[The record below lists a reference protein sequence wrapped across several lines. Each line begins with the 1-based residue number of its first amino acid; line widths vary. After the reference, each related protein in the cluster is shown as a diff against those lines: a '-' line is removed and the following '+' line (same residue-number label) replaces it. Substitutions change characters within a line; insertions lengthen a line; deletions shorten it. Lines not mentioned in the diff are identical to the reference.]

1 MEISRGDSMAREKR
15 LQILLDKMPTENFK
29 LYLEMAYEMG
39 YIDGLEKAL
48 KSIRSIRKED

>member
-15 LQILLDKMPTENFK
+15 LKILLDKMPTENFK

-39 YIDGLEKAL
+39 YIDGLENVL

>member
-1 MEISRGDSMAREKR
+1 MEISRGDSTAREKR